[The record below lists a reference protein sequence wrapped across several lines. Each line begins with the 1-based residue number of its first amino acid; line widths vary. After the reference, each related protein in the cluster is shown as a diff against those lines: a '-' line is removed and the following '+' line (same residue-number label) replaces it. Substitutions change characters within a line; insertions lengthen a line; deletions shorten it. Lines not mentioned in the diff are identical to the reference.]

1 MLNKSVVSLFSAA
14 SLMLSPISNAFACTS
29 LLVQDVKGNAYH
41 GRTLEFSSLL
51 PTSMTYFPV
60 GSKIVSATPA
70 GVPGK
75 TFITKYAILS
85 MSIPAVPN
93 ARQPLIV
100 EGANDQGVTFSANEF
115 NGSSSPHTGNNPEK
129 ILSAADFGAWV
140 LGNFKSVAE
149 VKAAMMSDD
158 TEFWLPQIPI
168 LDNAITP
175 LHYAIYDKSGGALVV
190 EFTHGRKNVY
200 DNPVN
205 VLTNTPE
212 YPWHLEN
219 LNNYTFSN
227 VDKNTGQLG
236 TLALATRDAGIAL
249 TGLPSAQTSQG
260 RFVKAAFYANYVRK
274 AKAPD
279 EAIVTLGHVMN
290 NFDRPYDLTVDG
302 AGGMGDGPRSK
313 KTSSEITAWTV
324 MNDLS
329 RNLFYVRSVNALNW
343 SVIDI
348 NKLKDVNQVKS
359 VSSYDIDK
367 AGADVFSLFYK

>member
-1 MLNKSVVSLFSAA
+1 MINKTAVSLFSAA
-14 SLMLSPISNAFACTS
+14 SLMLSPISNAIACTS
-29 LLVQDVKGNAYH
+29 LLVQDVKGHAYH

-60 GSKIVSATPA
+60 GSKIASATPGGA
-70 GVPGK
+70 QGK
-75 TFITKYAILS
+75 TFETKYAILS

-115 NGSSSPHTGNNPEK
+115 NGSSSPPTGNNPEK

-149 VKAAMMSDD
+149 VKAAMLSDD

-212 YPWHLEN
+212 HPWHLEN

-274 AKAPD
+274 AKTPD